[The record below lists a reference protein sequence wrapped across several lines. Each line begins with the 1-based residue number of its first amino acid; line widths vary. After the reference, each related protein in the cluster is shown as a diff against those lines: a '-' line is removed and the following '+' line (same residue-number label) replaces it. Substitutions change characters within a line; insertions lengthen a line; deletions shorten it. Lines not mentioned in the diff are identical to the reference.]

1 MTICQFESPAEAGSP
16 LWQAGRDRF
25 LEAGRRAQTLTH
37 PRILP
42 VLDVID
48 EAGEALIASECV
60 EGETLESALQSKR
73 LSVDEAGAILGQVA
87 LALDFAHSRGVVH
100 GDLKPAAIH
109 LSPDGQVKVADF
121 GVSPLA
127 HWDTGRPVPLNRLHE
142 FLSPEFIRDPASV
155 DGRSD
160 QYSLAV
166 IAYWMFTG
174 QSPYGQDGGDPAAAI
189 LGTEPAPPS
198 RLDQRLPASFDGP
211 ILRALDR
218 DPARRFESCRK
229 FVAALGTES
238 APQSVVIAGR
248 RTRPAIW
255 IAAGLVPV
263 LAVAGYLLL
272 KGKSSQ
278 PAESKISEAA
288 QADLVQ
294 QAAPPVIDRPA
305 AHQTAI
311 KPSPTDSSRPT
322 PFGNPVAD
330 LPKLPQPP
338 PEPKQPL
345 LPVIVPT
352 RQPPPPASSSSYD
365 IQVFSRDKP
374 LTEGQHFAL
383 LDPTYGEMAFGD
395 LTAIVTGTNAANAR
409 DRLSIEWSVSAIKHD
424 SGAVRL
430 KEKSVY
436 HNQPSPGAYE
446 VTLTLNGRPIR
457 HFSFSITP

>member
-48 EAGEALIASECV
+48 EAGEALIASEYV

-166 IAYWMFTG
+166 RGLARM
-174 QSPYGQDGGDPAAAI
+174 AAI
-189 LGTEPAPPS
+189 RLPPSWAPS
-198 RLDQRLPASFDGP
+198 RLRHRDSTNGCRRRSTAPFSGRSIGIRPGVSNPAGS
-211 ILRALDR
+211 
-218 DPARRFESCRK
+218 
-229 FVAALGTES
+229 
-238 APQSVVIAGR
+238 
-248 RTRPAIW
+248 
-255 IAAGLVPV
+255 
-263 LAVAGYLLL
+263 
-272 KGKSSQ
+272 
-278 PAESKISEAA
+278 
-288 QADLVQ
+288 
-294 QAAPPVIDRPA
+294 
-305 AHQTAI
+305 
-311 KPSPTDSSRPT
+311 SSR
-322 PFGNPVAD
+322 
-330 LPKLPQPP
+330 
-338 PEPKQPL
+338 
-345 LPVIVPT
+345 
-352 RQPPPPASSSSYD
+352 RW
-365 IQVFSRDKP
+365 
-374 LTEGQHFAL
+374 
-383 LDPTYGEMAFGD
+383 
-395 LTAIVTGTNAANAR
+395 AR
-409 DRLSIEWSVSAIKHD
+409 NRLRRVS
-424 SGAVRL
+424 
-430 KEKSVY
+430 
-436 HNQPSPGAYE
+436 
-446 VTLTLNGRPIR
+446 
-457 HFSFSITP
+457 